1 MDEVLREVVSGVAF
15 LGKCS
20 SRLIIVL
27 GFGLSTAF
35 LTTVLVNDLGG
46 EAVILRLGR
55 DKSGEGRIGGC
66 VLRSIVVNIRILRR
80 NESGLMGYSELIT
93 KVTKFN
99 R

>member
-1 MDEVLREVVSGVAF
+1 MAF
-15 LGKCS
+15 LGRCP

-27 GFGLSTAF
+27 GFGLSMAF

-55 DKSGEGRIGGC
+55 DKTGEGGVGGC
-66 VLRSIVVNIRILRR
+66 VLRSIVVNIRILRK

-93 KVTKFN
+93 KVTKFK